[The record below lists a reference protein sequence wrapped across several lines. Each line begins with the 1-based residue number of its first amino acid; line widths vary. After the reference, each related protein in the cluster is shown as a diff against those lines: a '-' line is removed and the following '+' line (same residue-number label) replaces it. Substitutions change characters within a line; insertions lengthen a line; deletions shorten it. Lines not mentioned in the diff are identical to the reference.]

1 MESGYGTLEQKGR
14 EEGGDLIPREHSTWS
29 VRRIQKLEQTAT
41 ASLRPRSPERPPR
54 FAPETP
60 DPEPP
65 GDFMKSPV
73 TPPEAFGPPKDVAD
87 VTPPEAL
94 VLLRML
100 QKSPKKKLLKNQL
113 ALQCLQC
120 FHCKNEAVSPKG
132 MFIFCWEDKT
142 IFKKSKAF
150 S

>member
-1 MESGYGTLEQKGR
+1 MESGYATLEQKGR

-73 TPPEAFGPPKDVAD
+73 TPDEAFPDGPPKDVAEE
-87 VTPPEAL
+87 PKEEAPEEEPIGSTMFA
-94 VLLRML
+94 MFPL
-100 QKSPKKKLLKNQL
+100 Q
-113 ALQCLQC
+113 
-120 FHCKNEAVSPKG
+120 E
-132 MFIFCWEDKT
+132 
-142 IFKKSKAF
+142 
-150 S
+150 